1 MIVVMRIKPRCGPP
15 PESCVVPPR
24 AFPIGV
30 AGLGSRPVQVALIV
44 CAVLWLAAGC
54 RSSEPTTILA
64 PGTLRVVTTTTGSDL
79 DPDGYMLQVGDLSQR
94 PIGANGSPQ
103 EFHTAPGPYRVVLA
117 GLAPNCLLTGDVPT
131 VTVTSGA
138 TSDVSLIVQCSALPG
153 NLRVTVTTGGED
165 LDLGGYLVSLDGT
178 GSSRIGPNASVEFT
192 SLPAGVHRVTVGE
205 VASNCSS
212 GALAIDVDVRHATDA
227 TASFPLTCVH
237 TAKIAYESRGTIY
250 TMNQDGTGV
259 FATDSALSGV
269 TPVLSPDATQL
280 AIAKFGRD
288 SIYLVNADGTN
299 PRAIANL
306 GTNASD
312 PAWSPTGLQLA
323 VMVRPATASSYIVT
337 CNLNGTGLTQLTSG
351 AFRDQQPA
359 WSPSGDRIVF
369 VREDYATSV
378 RRLFIINTNGT
389 GLTQLTVGID
399 DREPAWSP
407 DGSMIA
413 FTGQGPT
420 GERRVYLIQ
429 ADGSARQSLISTA
442 TRTWGYSPN
451 WMGNATVLASDGD
464 RLYAVSLATRAELWS
479 LPIGVPLYGVQ
490 SISWRP

>member
-1 MIVVMRIKPRCGPP
+1 MSVVMRTKHRNGQP
-15 PESCVVPPR
+15 PEGSVVPPR
-24 AFPIGV
+24 ALPTSV
-30 AGLGSRPVQVALIV
+30 AGLGSKRVQYVLIV
-44 CAVLWLAAGC
+44 SSVLWLAAC
-54 RSSEPTTILA
+54 RSSEPVTT
-64 PGTLRVVTTTTGSDL
+64 PMQGTLRVATTTTGSDL
-79 DPDGYMLQVGDLSQR
+79 DPDGYALQVGDLPPRS
-94 PIGANGSPQ
+94 ISVNGSPQ
-103 EFHTAPGPYRVVLA
+103 EFATAPGSYRVVLA
-117 GLAPNCLLTGDVPT
+117 GLAPNCLLTGAVLM
-131 VTVTSGA
+131 VTVTSGV
-138 TSDVSLIVQCSALPG
+138 TSNVPLTVQCSALPG

-165 LDLGGYLVSLDGT
+165 LDFGGYLVSLDGA
-178 GSSRIGPNASVEFT
+178 GSGRIGPNDSLVFT
-192 SLPAGVHRVTVGE
+192 SVPAGVHRVTVGE

-212 GALAIDVDVRHATDA
+212 GTLAIDVDIRHAA
-227 TASFPLTCVH
+227 EVTALFPLTCIH
-237 TAKIAYESRGTIY
+237 TAKIAYESRGTIF

-259 FATDSALSGV
+259 FAIDSALRGA

-288 SIYLVNADGTN
+288 SIYLVRADGTN
-299 PRAIANL
+299 PGAIPNL

-312 PAWSPTGLQLA
+312 PAWSPNGLQLA

-359 WSPSGDRIVF
+359 WSPTGDRIVF

-378 RRLFIINTNGT
+378 RRLFVINTDGT
-389 GLTQLTVGID
+389 GLTPLTAGID

-407 DGSMIA
+407 DGSVIT

-429 ADGSARQSLISTA
+429 SDGSARQSLIPTT

-451 WMGNATVLASDGD
+451 WIGNASVLASDGN